1 VYYSAR
7 AIARLGADAHVAAAC
22 AAEDRDELL
31 PPLEAFGLPVRWYAS
46 SVTTAYS
53 FHYEG
58 DRRLMRQEAVGD
70 PWTPARAVEAVADS
84 EWVDVCGLARTDFP
98 EETLSAL
105 AEGGRRILV
114 DAHGLVRSAELGPLR
129 TDREIGGALRHV
141 TILKLNDEEA
151 RTLAGST
158 DPEQLRSV
166 GVPEVLLTLGSHGSV
181 VITAQ
186 LAERVAA
193 VHVEGPID
201 PTGAGDTFSATY
213 LAKRADGA
221 DPVEAARAA
230 AEAVSSFLAEP
241 S

>member
-1 VYYSAR
+1 
-7 AIARLGADAHVAAAC
+7 
-22 AAEDRDELL
+22 
-31 PPLEAFGLPVRWYAS
+31 
-46 SVTTAYS
+46 
-53 FHYEG
+53 
-58 DRRLMRQEAVGD
+58 
-70 PWTPARAVEAVADS
+70 
-84 EWVDVCGLARTDFP
+84 
-98 EETLSAL
+98 
-105 AEGGRRILV
+105 
-114 DAHGLVRSAELGPLR
+114 
-129 TDREIGGALRHV
+129 V